1 MIDLDKFPDIPET
14 DIEVQAQNLVEDY
27 FYNSDWEL
35 KAPVPVERIAE
46 SHLGYDIEITNEG
59 LFEDPDFLGGIHFDA
74 KLIQV
79 NGSIEDQEG
88 RYNFTIA
95 HELGHHCLHKDVFLE
110 METNGGIMCREQGNK
125 PIAERQADYFA
136 ASLLMPRK
144 LVMKAFD
151 DVFGDTD
158 AIELTA
164 KKKHKLGVIANRVMK
179 RGNFDNVS
187 LTAMANRLIGIGLI
201 KGIGYQSKVIPEI
214 EITTISGVG
223 KYYLSIFR
231 KLMRRVFK

>member
-1 MIDLDKFPDIPET
+1 MIDLDKFPDIPDK
-14 DIEVQAQNLVEDY
+14 DIEEKAQSLVEDY
-27 FYNSDWEL
+27 FYNSEWSL

-46 SHLGYDIEITNEG
+46 SHLGYDIEITDEG

-95 HELGHHCLHKDVFLE
+95 HELGHHCLHKETFE
-110 METNGGIMCREQGNK
+110 TMETNGGIMCREQGQK

-136 ASLLMPRK
+136 ASLLMPRN
-144 LVMKAFD
+144 LVMKAFEE
-151 DVFGDTD
+151 VFGDTD

-201 KGIGYQSKVIPEI
+201 KGVGYQSKVIPEI
-214 EITTISGVG
+214 EITNISGVG
-223 KYYLSIFR
+223 KYYLSILR
-231 KLMRRVFK
+231 KLMRRIFK

>member
-1 MIDLDKFPDIPET
+1 MIDLDKFPDIPEKE
-14 DIEVQAQNLVEDY
+14 IEKHAQNLVEDY
-27 FYNSDWEL
+27 FYNSDWKL

-46 SHLGYDIEITNEG
+46 SHLGYDIEITDEG

-79 NGSIEDQEG
+79 NGSIEEQEG

-95 HELGHHCLHKDVFLE
+95 HELGHHCLHKDTFMA

-144 LVMKAFD
+144 LVMEAFD

-201 KGIGYQSKVIPEI
+201 KGVGYQSKVIPEI

-223 KYYLSIFR
+223 KYYLSIIR